1 MTPLKILNN
10 SKCLFVI
17 NGLWILWI
25 YGFYLRFHSFFVKIP
40 QIYEHLLYRC
50 FNFWSVAF
58 VIILHLTY
66 FFLSMSFLWSLKFC
80 SRTHHDF
87 YIPFQ
92 LYFWT
97 LCFLNIFLMNINS
110 FATYECCYPC
120 LLNIFFHFHF
130 YSFFF
135 LLVYLS

>member
-1 MTPLKILNN
+1 MSVCYQRFVDIVDLWL
-10 SKCLFVI
+10 LFKV
-17 NGLWILWI
+17 
-25 YGFYLRFHSFFVKIP
+25 SFFFCENSP
-40 QIYEHLLYRC
+40 DLWAFTLC

-120 LLNIFFHFHF
+120 CQDKSKSGLYYTLDHKTILYTDLCLS
-130 YSFFF
+130 YSRG
-135 LLVYLS
+135 